1 MRVRMKKTLA
11 IGIESYK
18 EIIDESYYYIDK
30 TWLIVDLLNQKGK
43 VNLFTRPRRF
53 GKTLTLDMLKTFFEK
68 ELDKQGKPIDNQHYF
83 TGMKIMN
90 AGEKYLDFMGKY
102 PVISLSLKS
111 AKQPDFVMAYSA
123 MAEQLAGE
131 YKRHSYILNG
141 DILLSNE
148 RERFEALMMER
159 ASRSQLS
166 TSIKFLSDC
175 LKKYHGENI
184 VILIDEYDVP
194 LENAYFR
201 GFYNEMID
209 FIRSLF
215 ESALK
220 TSDSLAFA
228 VVTGCL
234 RISRE
239 SIFTEL
245 NNLKITSLLNND
257 YAEYFGFTQAEV
269 DEMLAYYE
277 LSDKTE
283 EVKNWYDGY
292 LFGQTEV
299 YNPWSMINYVYD
311 QKWGGLLFPKPYW
324 SNTSSN
330 NIIRDMIEKAD
341 SETKNEIEK
350 LIDGGVIVKSVHEE
364 ITYGDIYTSK
374 DNLWNFLFFTGY
386 LKMAGQEMEG
396 NQVYLTLK
404 IPNEE
409 IRYIYQNTI
418 KEWFDNRIQTFDLP
432 KLYRSMLDGDN
443 IAFGNL
449 IKTYLRE
456 TISYHDTKE
465 SFYHGF
471 LIGLLG
477 RLKDYQISSNRES
490 GMGRPDIILKPYDE
504 LCPAVII
511 EIKSV
516 SKFTLMEKG
525 CEAALAQ
532 IEDKHYDESLIDEGY
547 EKIMKYG
554 ICFCKKSCMVKKM
567 E

>member
-1 MRVRMKKTLA
+1 
-11 IGIESYK
+11 
-18 EIIDESYYYIDK
+18 
-30 TWLIVDLLNQKGK
+30 
-43 VNLFTRPRRF
+43 
-53 GKTLTLDMLKTFFEK
+53 
-68 ELDKQGKPIDNQHYF
+68 
-83 TGMKIMN
+83 
-90 AGEKYLDFMGKY
+90 
-102 PVISLSLKS
+102 
-111 AKQPDFVMAYSA
+111 
-123 MAEQLAGE
+123 
-131 YKRHSYILNG
+131 
-141 DILLSNE
+141 
-148 RERFEALMMER
+148 
-159 ASRSQLS
+159 
-166 TSIKFLSDC
+166 
-175 LKKYHGENI
+175 
-184 VILIDEYDVP
+184 
-194 LENAYFR
+194 
-201 GFYNEMID
+201 
-209 FIRSLF
+209 
-215 ESALK
+215 
-220 TSDSLAFA
+220 
-228 VVTGCL
+228 
-234 RISRE
+234 
-239 SIFTEL
+239 
-245 NNLKITSLLNND
+245 
-257 YAEYFGFTQAEV
+257 
-269 DEMLAYYE
+269 
-277 LSDKTE
+277 
-283 EVKNWYDGY
+283 
-292 LFGQTEV
+292 
-299 YNPWSMINYVYD
+299 MINYVYD